1 MMTSINR
8 QEQKQP
14 RQGSRTYKE
23 ANPLCC
29 EMSPTMTRTTFMH
42 VPLITATK
50 YTRCLEISL
59 VKYSKNNAVNNVYEG
74 NYKILLKENKI

>member
-1 MMTSINR
+1 M
-8 QEQKQP
+8 
-14 RQGSRTYKE
+14 
-23 ANPLCC
+23 
-29 EMSPTMTRTTFMH
+29 
-42 VPLITATK
+42 TATK